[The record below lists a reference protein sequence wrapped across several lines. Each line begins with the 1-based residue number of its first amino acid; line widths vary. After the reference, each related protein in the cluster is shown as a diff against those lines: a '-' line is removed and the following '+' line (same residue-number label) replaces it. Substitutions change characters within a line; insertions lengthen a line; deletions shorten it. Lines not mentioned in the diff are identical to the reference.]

1 MALSFKKWFD
11 EGERPININIP
22 RQRPPV
28 INMPKQDHLGM
39 ILPSGEGEGKKTAYA
54 MGRQRSF
61 ETAVGYDVS
70 KEQQGVPEEDKNHRR
85 LSNMQKAIRGIMR
98 NSGIENEQIR
108 IHFKKELNAKV
119 FKFDHLFAGVEI
131 EDDAIVL
138 QYAETAGKGPIAKA
152 LWTMARFTDPFN
164 WRGLRSMAMKMG
176 LWQDIE
182 ENLVLEIKTQ
192 LAGAENRGMI
202 QPGTYHENE
211 WLVSTST
218 IGRDVIIQP
227 KVRGVESDVAVADLP
242 MAAHNLNL

>member
-1 MALSFKKWFD
+1 MELSFKKW
-11 EGERPININIP
+11 INESP
-22 RQRPPV
+22 
-28 INMPKQDHLGM
+28 LGM
-39 ILPSGEGEGKKTAYA
+39 ILPSGEGEGEKAAYA

-70 KEQQGVPEEDKNHRR
+70 KEQHGIPEESKKHRR

-98 NSGIENEQIR
+98 RSYIENEQIR
-108 IHFKKELNAKV
+108 SHFKKELNVKV
-119 FKFDHLFAGVEI
+119 TKFDQLFAGVEL
-131 EDDAIVL
+131 EDDSIVL

-152 LWTMARFTDPFN
+152 LWSMARFADPTN
-164 WRGLRSMAMKMG
+164 LKGPRAIAMKMG

-211 WLVSTST
+211 WLITTSI
-218 IGRDVIIQP
+218 IG
-227 KVRGVESDVAVADLP
+227 
-242 MAAHNLNL
+242 